1 MPMNSLNYL
10 VLGVMFNNLYL
21 HCPVPVYVIILQ
33 VDFLMYI
40 PLHFTTSRFS
50 KVYSNTFHHDYLN
63 LYSYNF

>member
-10 VLGVMFNNLYL
+10 VLGVMFNILYL
-21 HCPVPVYVIILQ
+21 HCPVHVYVIILQ